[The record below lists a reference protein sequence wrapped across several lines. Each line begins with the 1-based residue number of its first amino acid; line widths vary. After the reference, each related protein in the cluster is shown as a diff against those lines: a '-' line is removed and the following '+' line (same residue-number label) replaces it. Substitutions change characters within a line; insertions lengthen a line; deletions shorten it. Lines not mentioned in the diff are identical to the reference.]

1 MQRKAVVLPGI
12 AVVLAALVTGCSA
25 GSGADGQQTDN
36 KAGGTAAVAPP
47 GKYRSLPEP
56 CRSVG
61 SKRLKEMLPASPA
74 LTTEQVEQLYAGK
87 ADPSYDADR
96 RVGCRWKSETSDATR
111 LLYVGYERVVSY
123 DSAVSDD
130 DRAREVYERQL
141 EAAHLPVAAAT
152 TPPATGASGAPS
164 SGAASAPTAAT
175 TSASGAPASGAPASG
190 APGSGAAGTPG
201 GSPSS
206 STGPGAPPLGSR
218 RLDNLADSAFLED
231 KLGAAGPTAQAR
243 TVRIVFR
250 TSNVIVTV
258 EYTVQ
263 PTQRGVTPDSEET
276 QVSAQ
281 ELAAGLA
288 EEFED

>member
-12 AVVLAALVTGCSA
+12 AAVLAVLVSGCSA
-25 GSGADGQQTDN
+25 GSGGDDLLADSKPGS
-36 KAGGTAAVAPP
+36 TAVAAPP

-61 SKRLKEMLPASPA
+61 PKRLKEMLPASPA

-96 RVGCRWKSETSDATR
+96 RVGCRWKSETSDAAR

-123 DSAVSDD
+123 EPAVSDD
-130 DRAREVYERQL
+130 DRAEQVYERQL
-141 EAAHLPVAAAT
+141 TAAGVPATPATALPTPSRTPSATASPSGGAASPPPAAAS
-152 TPPATGASGAPS
+152 ASGAPS
-164 SGAASAPTAAT
+164 GSA
-175 TSASGAPASGAPASG
+175 
-190 APGSGAAGTPG
+190 TPV
-201 GSPSS
+201 
-206 STGPGAPPLGSR
+206 LGSR
-218 RLDNLADSAFLED
+218 VLDDLADSAFLDD
-231 KLGAAGPTAQAR
+231 KLGAAGPTAKAR

-263 PTQRGVTPDSEET
+263 SAQPGVVPDGEET
-276 QVSAQ
+276 QARAL
-281 ELAAGLA
+281 ELATGLA
-288 EEFED
+288 ERIGG

>member
-152 TPPATGASGAPS
+152 TPPATGASGLPRRARRPPRPLRRHRLRAPRPPAPRLRARP
-164 SGAASAPTAAT
+164 AAGPPAPRRL
-175 TSASGAPASGAPASG
+175 PVLFH
-190 APGSGAAGTPG
+190 GSGRA
-201 GSPSS
+201 
-206 STGPGAPPLGSR
+206 PLGSR